1 MIANIPDSAYARY
14 QTTNSLLENTS
25 VKWLDYLFNREG
37 IKANFKT
44 EDKNPDIDGTFEI
57 LENSRF
63 NGRLEVQIKT
73 YNAKAS
79 RNKPQYSCDT
89 KVLYYALKNRVSCVL
104 LFVVDSK
111 NKRAHWKYLSKS
123 FIEGLNLREK
133 QKTITIKFNGDEYV
147 DDYNFNQCA
156 AKWLGYYSTKNNGIF
171 FEDCDS
177 EEAGKKGV
185 QLLKHLENIDF
196 STLNK
201 EDVVCIQKFID
212 RFNYLLDGDYNF
224 IKRFYYPNMWKMGIA
239 IGTFTSTS
247 LVYVLYYVLWGST
260 DLIIKKINLDTLSW
274 WNYTNQGNCL
284 LASSN
289 DSSNPIIDNTTDIIM
304 KYINRNIKDLLENKK
319 FLFLSPEIATEYIY
333 DTLKEKYSSWKIDY
347 TNTIDLITLKE
358 IFESKYDTQ
367 MRTKSLPI
375 YTRGQ
380 SNTST
385 FHYCIEYLLNN
396 DFKEISRLYPV
407 KPTRKGDSYFNYLF
421 AKIQVV
427 FSLLPDLFDAYIY
440 YTFPS
445 LKSKITFWDGVD
457 LLSVNLMVYDNG
469 ESSIEIFHFNRIDN
483 IVVKPIIIFTENFKH
498 ELYSQ
503 YHKEDNKDLSIFE
516 IIYPFNGAAYKL
528 ITQEFTYLNLNG
540 KYVIHEELYK
550 YLGKRFDDYLRP
562 DCRIKWSDLGS
573 RF

>member
-1 MIANIPDSAYARY
+1 MINKIPDSAYAMY
-14 QTTNSLLENTS
+14 QTSNSLLENTS

-79 RNKPQYSCDT
+79 RNKPQYPCDT
-89 KVLYYALKNRVSCVL
+89 KVLYYALKNRISCVL

-111 NKRAHWKYLSKS
+111 NKKAYWKYLSKS
-123 FIEGLNLREK
+123 YIEGLNLSEK
-133 QKTITIKFNGDEYV
+133 QGKSTIKFNENEYV
-147 DDYNFNQCA
+147 DESNFNLCVV
-156 AKWLGYYSTKNNGIF
+156 KWQAHYSTKNNGIF
-171 FEDCDS
+171 FEDCEI
-177 EEAGKKGV
+177 EESRNKRD

-196 STLNK
+196 STLKK
-201 EDVVCIQKFID
+201 EDIVCIQKFID

-224 IKRFYYPNMWKMGIA
+224 IKRFYYPEMWKMGIG
-239 IGTFTSTS
+239 IGTFTSKS
-247 LVYVLYYVLWGST
+247 LVYILYPILWGST
-260 DLIIKKINLDTLSW
+260 DLIVKKANIDTLSW
-274 WNYTNQGNCL
+274 WNYTDQDNCL
-284 LASSN
+284 MSSSN
-289 DSSNPIIDNTTDIIM
+289 GSNNPIVDNTTDIIM

-319 FLFLSPEIATEYIY
+319 FLFLTPEVATEYIY
-333 DTLKEKYSSWKIDY
+333 DTLKDKYSSWKIDY
-347 TNTIDLITLKE
+347 NNNIDLINLKE
-358 IFESKYDTQ
+358 TFESKYATEI
-367 MRTKSLPI
+367 RKKSLPI

-380 SNTST
+380 SNIST

-396 DFKEISRLYPV
+396 DFKEINRLYPTE
-407 KPTRKGDSYFNYLF
+407 PNRSGDSYFIYLF
-421 AKIQVV
+421 AKMEVV
-427 FSLLPDLFDAYIY
+427 FSLLPDLFDAYVY
-440 YTFPS
+440 YAFPT

-469 ESSIEIFHFNRIDN
+469 ESSIEILHFKRIDGTT
-483 IVVKPIIIFTENFKH
+483 VKPFMIFTRNIEH

-503 YHKEDNKDLSIFE
+503 YHKEENKDLSIFE
-516 IIYPFNGAAYKL
+516 IKYCYNGVDYKL
-528 ITQEFTYLNLNG
+528 KSREFTHSNLNR
-540 KYVIHEELYK
+540 KYAIHKELYK

-562 DCRIKWSDLGS
+562 DCRIMWSDLG